1 MENLSRLPA
10 LKSSRVADD
19 QKPASS
25 RSSANRRLLGCRRSL
40 DSEVARTSCGRTGPD
55 GRSLHLPPPRTNETA
70 RGDRGVRRGG
80 LIRSSSN
87 RRANATLGVK
97 PGGTRWRIQRAGQLA
112 KPKSCKISRNGPET
126 KLLLR
131 SDATAPRSPSDGWR
145 SLGAFHESC
154 ARKRDAIGGKKEEP
168 GRPRERAAMWA
179 TSRMKSVSLLIVLNA
194 KRPQR

>member
-1 MENLSRLPA
+1 MGEPDLTAAPFTAADKRDGSRREREA
-10 LKSSRVADD
+10 
-19 QKPASS
+19 
-25 RSSANRRLLGCRRSL
+25 
-40 DSEVARTSCGRTGPD
+40 
-55 GRSLHLPPPRTNETA
+55 
-70 RGDRGVRRGG
+70 RRGG

-97 PGGTRWRIQRAGQLA
+97 PGGTRWRIQRA
-112 KPKSCKISRNGPET
+112 KSCKISRNGPER